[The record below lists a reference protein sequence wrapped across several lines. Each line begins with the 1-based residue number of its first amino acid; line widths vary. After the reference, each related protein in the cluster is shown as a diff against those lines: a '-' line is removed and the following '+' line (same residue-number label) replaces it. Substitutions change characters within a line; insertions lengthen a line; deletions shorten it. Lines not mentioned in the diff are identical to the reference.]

1 MVQCIVSRVKGLLST
16 VLEPEHYLAL
26 QAMKKLKADVVDKME
41 GLISDSYES
50 VRCHWTSTLRSM
62 SQTVDHL

>member
-1 MVQCIVSRVKGLLST
+1 VRRITSRVKGLLST

-41 GLISDSYES
+41 GLMSDSY
-50 VRCHWTSTLRSM
+50 
-62 SQTVDHL
+62 